1 MEKINADV
9 IYDPSADYSEIEEIT
24 GYLDCRGA
32 DTMTQYRYTYH
43 NKLYFAMGGEHGLL
57 CNPVR
62 DARGKCI
69 VGRGSQLVD
78 FKDGNRCVVI
88 RRCLRLYK
96 RCDRKRR
103 LGGGSSPR
111 AA

>member
-1 MEKINADV
+1 
-9 IYDPSADYSEIEEIT
+9 
-24 GYLDCRGA
+24 
-32 DTMTQYRYTYH
+32 MTQYRYTYH
-43 NKLYFAMGGEHGLL
+43 NKLYCAMGGEHGLL

-78 FKDGNRCVVI
+78 FQDGDRCVVI

-103 LGGGSSPR
+103 LGGDRRPEQLEFGV
-111 AA
+111 